1 MPPHETMNLVVRGI
15 GAWMIMIGLWFT
27 FALVMYG
34 FAIWRDGGVLD
45 LGTVIANCLVG
56 LYSGMLLMQCRERG
70 RVLAVRLLFWAI
82 GYNVFMILRPNP
94 VGNIST
100 LSLVLVALLNVA
112 LVVVLRRPEARR
124 ICAPPL
130 PLP

>member
-34 FAIWRDGGVLD
+34 FAIWRDGGVL
-45 LGTVIANCLVG
+45 
-56 LYSGMLLMQCRERG
+56 
-70 RVLAVRLLFWAI
+70 AVRLLCWAI

-112 LVVVLRRPEARR
+112 LVVVLRRPESRH
-124 ICAPPL
+124 ICAPP
-130 PLP
+130 PPVP